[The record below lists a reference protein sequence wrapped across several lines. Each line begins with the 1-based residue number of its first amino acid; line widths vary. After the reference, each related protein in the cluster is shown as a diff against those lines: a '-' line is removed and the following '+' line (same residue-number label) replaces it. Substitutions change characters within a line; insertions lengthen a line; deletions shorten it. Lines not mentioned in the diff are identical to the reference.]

1 VTPTRYRECLTAL
14 GISQR
19 GLAPYLD
26 CSDRLTRAW
35 ATGAVTIPPLVA
47 EWLEA
52 WVGHRMAHPDPLP
65 PKDWRR
71 LQRTHNA
78 LFTSRAEKAHPDELL
93 TGSPS
98 PSLRD

>member
-1 VTPTRYRECLTAL
+1 MDRVMTPTRCRECLSAL

-19 GLAPYLD
+19 GLAPYLA

-35 ATGAVTIPPLVA
+35 ATGTVAIPEPIG

-52 WVGHRMAHPDPLP
+52 WISHRVTHPDPLP

-71 LQRTHNA
+71 CRQRQVEVA
-78 LFTSRAEKAHPDELL
+78 
-93 TGSPS
+93 
-98 PSLRD
+98 